1 MLPKPYN
8 GTTTLDD
15 LLRKADEEK
24 ATIERTCKR
33 SALFMSNLSRPATEG
48 VYWSMAAAIIILAM
62 AVGVVYSNNQ
72 KEYRYS
78 LSTIYLLSDKSGS
91 RASLGAAGRHHIF
104 SEQHV
109 NPF

>member
-1 MLPKPYN
+1 MPPIPYN

-24 ATIERTCKR
+24 ANLEKSCKR

-48 VYWSMAAAIIILAM
+48 VYWSMIVAIILLAM
-62 AVGVVYSNNQ
+62 AVGVVYANNQ

-78 LSTIYLLSDKSGS
+78 LSTMVLLSY
-91 RASLGAAGRHHIF
+91 
-104 SEQHV
+104 
-109 NPF
+109 